1 MDQAAA
7 SKRPH
12 IAPVRSREELIYL
25 LSRASELEHGV
36 ACVYLYA
43 AYSLKGDVSEG
54 GLTPAQAEMVRT
66 WKRRLAA
73 VSVEEML
80 HLAQIANIL
89 TAIGGAPNL
98 RRPNFPSPASALPIH
113 DELSL
118 EPFSLEALE
127 QFMVV
132 EMPETG
138 ILSAEEQAEADEV
151 HARVMTRH
159 GEKRARAH
167 HRRIAVACE
176 PPFEVDF
183 ATQGDFYHK
192 IMTGFGCMPEP
203 ELFIGPREAQA
214 NARYLDLEG
223 KLMPVTDAA
232 SARAALQMV
241 IEQGEAPTVAHPDAH
256 FWVFRAIWRE
266 YRAALREA
274 EASGV
279 PFDPVRPV
287 VSNPMTR
294 FYDDTSA
301 GIVIADPLTH
311 QVADLF
317 NVAYDTMLL
326 MLLRFF
332 GHIEETEP
340 ELAQLGRAT
349 LRLMT
354 NTLRP
359 LGEALAR
366 MPVGHAARFAGKTAG
381 AGFGYNRDI
390 RLLPHKRAAWIFFGE
405 RLGELALVATRL
417 TAAKQARLAPE
428 VEEAAAGLQALA
440 EEFAPAQGRWTTARE
455 LAEFRSIER
464 HAAPGIKPSL
474 NGPLLVTNVD
484 RLLNS
489 RGEVLHTSPEMA
501 LCRCGR
507 SASKPYCDGTHARV
521 GFTSA
526 LSPDRTPDGV
536 VDHVGAEITVHFNKL
551 QCSAAE
557 ECARGLP
564 EAFRHGEQ
572 PWIQPDRAAAD
583 ELVEVIGRC
592 PSGALRYTRRGETGP
607 RHAHPPGIRMRKNGP
622 YEVQGGLPLK
632 TETWNEG
639 ASRQVYA
646 LCRCG
651 ASKNKPFCDGSH
663 WRVKFVDDAN

>member
-1 MDQAAA
+1 MNRPATP
-7 SKRPH
+7 KRSH

-54 GLTPAQAEMVRT
+54 GLTPSQAEMVRG

-80 HLAQIANIL
+80 HLAQMANIL

-113 DELSL
+113 DDLSL
-118 EPFSLEALE
+118 EPFSIEALE

-151 HARVMTRH
+151 HARVAARH
-159 GEKRARAH
+159 GQTRKTRP
-167 HRRIAVACE
+167 RRVAVACE

-192 IMTGFGCMPEP
+192 IMTGFDCMPEP
-203 ELFIGPREAQA
+203 ELFIGPRRAQA

-223 KLMPVTDAA
+223 KLMTVTDAA

-241 IEQGEAPTVAHPDAH
+241 IEQGEAPTAAHPDAH
-256 FWVFRAIWRE
+256 FWVFRSIWRE
-266 YRAALREA
+266 CVHAQREA
-274 EASGV
+274 EASGAR
-279 PFDPVRPV
+279 FDPVRPV

-294 FYDDTSA
+294 FFDDTT
-301 GIVIADPLTH
+301 GGTVIADPLTH

-317 NVAYDTMLL
+317 NVAYDSMLL
-326 MLLRFF
+326 MLTRFF
-332 GHIEETEP
+332 AHTDESEN
-340 ELAQLGRAT
+340 ELAQLGRGT
-349 LRLMT
+349 LHLMT
-354 NTLRP
+354 NVLRP
-359 LGEALAR
+359 LGEALAK
-366 MPVGHAARFAGKTAG
+366 MPAGHSARFAGKTAG

-390 RLLPHKRAAWIFFGE
+390 RLLPHKHSAWIFFAE
-405 RLGELALVATRL
+405 RLRELAVVATKL
-417 TAAKQARLAPE
+417 TAAKQERLPAE

-440 EEFAPAQGRWTTARE
+440 EEFAPADRPWNAERE
-455 LAEFRSIER
+455 LAEFRSLEKHR
-464 HAAPGIKPSL
+464 AQGIKPSL
-474 NGPLLVTNVD
+474 NGPLLVTNVE

-489 RGEVLHTSPEMA
+489 RGEGLHTSAEMA

-507 SASKPYCDGTHARV
+507 SANKPYCDGTHARV
-521 GFTSA
+521 GFTGA
-526 LSPDRTPDGV
+526 PSPNHTPDGV
-536 VDHVGAEITVHFNKL
+536 VDYAGSEITVHFNKL

-564 EAFRHGEQ
+564 EVFRHGEK
-572 PWIQPDRAAAD
+572 PWIQPDRADAD
-583 ELVEVIGRC
+583 RLVEVIGRC
-592 PSGALRYTRRGETGP
+592 PSGALRYTRRSTTGP
-607 RHAHPPGIRMRKNGP
+607 RHEFPPGIRIRKNGP
-622 YEVQGGLPLK
+622 YEVQGNIPLQ
-632 TETWNEG
+632 TESWNEG

-663 WRVKFVDDAN
+663 WAAKFRDDTN